1 MIGNTRIEQKINLDI
16 KTGLRTSL
24 TAGANTE
31 ILSTGQH
38 IETAEQIH
46 MNGPEAREA
55 DTANSIADLSLHP
68 SLITNSDVGWAK
80 IRYADGKIKSI
91 MKRIPMH
98 EPWAQHENLSPS
110 LQSQINTDREE
121 S

>member
-1 MIGNTRIEQKINLDI
+1 MDLNTDGNNAY
-16 KTGLRTSL
+16 
-24 TAGANTE
+24 TAGGTTDIRSGGNHT
-31 ILSTGQH
+31 
-38 IETAEQIH
+38 ETAAQIH

-55 DTANSIADLSLHP
+55 EEAVEARTISDLSLHP

-98 EPWAQHENLSPS
+98 EPWAQHENNAPA
-110 LQSQINTDREE
+110 QQNSQGTDRESGGE
-121 S
+121 